1 MDDDNLK
8 QKTMPRSQH
17 FKIIDKYQIESDMV
31 FNCAVFSNINTINK
45 T

>member
-8 QKTMPRSQH
+8 HQTLPRSQH
-17 FKIIDKYQIESDMV
+17 FKIIDEYQIESDMV
-31 FNCAVFSNINTINK
+31 FNCVVFSCINTINK